1 MSAVRHLPAGW
12 VSTTLG
18 EVAQWGSGGTPSR
31 SHPEFFGGS
40 IPWIKTGEL
49 GPRTISHTE
58 EHLTA
63 VGLSSSSAK
72 LFPRGAVAVAM
83 YGATIG
89 KASILG
95 VEAATNQACAVGIPL
110 CMSSQFLHHYL
121 VSQADALADA
131 GKGGAQP
138 NISQGVVRSWPIGL
152 PPLREQDRIVDALD
166 ETLSGNDAATA
177 ELFAAKRKLALFR
190 QALLKSAVDGTLT
203 ADWRHSNPD
212 VEPGGA
218 LLSRIG
224 AVCLPVAVDT
234 DLPKIPNSWSWA
246 PLGALGEITSGVA
259 KGSKVRPG
267 EPVREVPY
275 LRVANVQRGY
285 LALSEVKL
293 IPATETD
300 IRELSLKPGDVLFNE
315 GGDRDKLGRGWV
327 WNGEIEECIHQNH
340 VFRLRLLRPDLQ
352 PEFIS
357 HHGNS
362 FGRHW
367 FEAAGKQTTNL
378 ASINLGILRRFP
390 VPVPPSA
397 EQKVI
402 VERLRVELES
412 IAESERAIER
422 GLSMAS
428 AQRQNILR
436 AAFSGQ
442 LVPQDPNDE
451 PASVL
456 LERIRAQ
463 RQAAA
468 PATQRKRGRRAQE
481 RA

>member
-1 MSAVRHLPAGW
+1 MSAARHLPAGW

-49 GPRTISHTE
+49 GPRTISLTE

-63 VGLSSSSAK
+63 EGLSSSSAK

-89 KASILG
+89 RASILG

-131 GKGGAQP
+131 GRGGAQP

-166 ETLSGNDAATA
+166 EMLSGNDAATA
-177 ELFAAKRKLALFR
+177 ELFAAKRKLALYR
-190 QALLKSAVDGTLT
+190 QSLLKSAVEGALTAEWRRVARRSTKALDIPDDWRWSTIGELAIIVRGASPRPAGDPRYFGGSIPWITVGSLT
-203 ADWRHSNPD
+203 ADDQMYLSA
-212 VEPGGA
+212 VEQFVTEAGRDRSRWIDPGTLLLTNSGATLGVPKITKIGGCINDGSVA
-218 LLSRIG
+218 LLGLDDLLKTYLYWFLRTQTASLRALNQG
-224 AVCLPVAVDT
+224 AAQ
-234 DLPKIPNSWSWA
+234 PN
-246 PLGALGEITSGVA
+246 LNTGI
-259 KGSKVRPG
+259 VR
-267 EPVREVPY
+267 
-275 LRVANVQRGY
+275 
-285 LALSEVKL
+285 S
-293 IPATETD
+293 
-300 IRELSLKPGDVLFNE
+300 IR
-315 GGDRDKLGRGWV
+315 
-327 WNGEIEECIHQNH
+327 
-340 VFRLRLLRPDLQ
+340 
-352 PEFIS
+352 
-357 HHGNS
+357 
-362 FGRHW
+362 
-367 FEAAGKQTTNL
+367 
-378 ASINLGILRRFP
+378 
-390 VPVPPSA
+390 VPVPPPEEMQVICSMV
-397 EQKVI
+397 EQEI
-402 VERLRVELES
+402 EQARSQTE
-412 IAESERAIER
+412 AIDR
-422 GLSMAS
+422 TLILAT

-451 PASVL
+451 PASLL

-463 RQAAA
+463 RDAAA
-468 PATQRKRGRRAQE
+468 DKPAARRPRKSRITA
-481 RA
+481 